1 MAQTISQ
8 LAGIIAGAIS
18 DLTTVCHENKLE
30 LPDLYNPSFTPE
42 SEAFRANASAS
53 ESAKLAA
60 AACLQLAATLMRP
73 TDIVYQLAT
82 GGHHSA
88 AFRVCLEGNVTEIL
102 REAGTKGMHVNDI
115 ASKCGLE
122 AAKLARIMRYL
133 AVHHCYREVE
143 PDVFANN
150 RVSGAFDTGKDIEKL
165 IADPKIKYEGSGFPA
180 LCSHI
185 VDVDLKCSAASGD
198 VLIDPKTAHASDLT
212 TTAFTRAM
220 NTDLTYWDFHSL
232 PEQEDRARKFGF
244 AMQGIAAMQPAG
256 MIFKALDWAS
266 VPSTAKIVD
275 VGGGIGTAT
284 TPLVQKYPNFTV
296 IVQDLPHVAE
306 EGKKFYTT
314 KMPEAVASGQ
324 LQFQGHSFLNKQP
337 IKDAD
342 VFVVKQVLHN
352 WPDVY
357 NSTILKNLRE
367 VAKPDTKLIII
378 DNVIP
383 YACRLPSDAVNNL
396 EGDGDV
402 DVAPEPVL
410 PNYGPLS
417 DHGYTLDVTMMF
429 YFNAQEHTILQ
440 FQQLLANT
448 GWRLTKCQAIDG
460 KRNLLRSLIAVP
472 A

>member
-82 GGHHSA
+82 G
-88 AFRVCLEGNVTEIL
+88 VCHGFSFVCISL
-102 REAGTKGMHVNDI
+102 RAQLWDQSNQIFQQGMHVNDI

-165 IADPKIKYEGSGFPA
+165 IAENFS
-180 LCSHI
+180 

-396 EGDGDV
+396 EGDGI
-402 DVAPEPVL
+402 
-410 PNYGPLS
+410 